1 MEGKKGKK
9 GQEGQE
15 RSGAL
20 SMKEGGVSIFKIHLE
35 RPQVTMNY
43 LGFPGAKFSLVVLI
57 KKPFCRVTGGWPDSS
72 YVWSATW

>member
-9 GQEGQE
+9 GQE

-35 RPQVTMNY
+35 RPQVMMNY
-43 LGFPGAKFSLVVLI
+43 PGFPGAKFCWLS
-57 KKPFCRVTGGWPDSS
+57 
-72 YVWSATW
+72 